1 MSNRA
6 RYWGSSWWRLLAGG
20 FEQRV
25 FVVAL
30 HAGAGIEVGFT
41 VVIFPDFVV
50 GGLGGGPFEDD
61 FLDDRAVFFGID
73 FVVAVFPTGIEP
85 VGQDDEHVINH
96 GQTS

>member
-1 MSNRA
+1 M
-6 RYWGSSWWRLLAGG
+6 
-20 FEQRV
+20 
-25 FVVAL
+25 AL
-30 HAGAGIEVGFT
+30 HAGAGIEVGFA

-96 GQTS
+96 GQTSLRGDLCAVRGGITYAELGERARAQR